1 MATPWPKPVNSMQK
15 KTPETK
21 KPAAGALRLKV
32 CEALVKDAGRAL
44 ARMDPADIEALGAK
58 IGDIIEVS
66 GKRATAC
73 RVMPA
78 YKESRN
84 GAKVQLDGLSRGNAG
99 VALDEI
105 VTLRKVATQLA
116 QKLTLSPTDVVP
128 GERDMKY
135 IGSLLDGLP
144 VIQGDRIRATLF
156 GSRHTEFIVRETTPK
171 GPVLIAPTTLLTVDK
186 APAGKE
192 AGKAGRP
199 SVSYEDIGG
208 LGSVVQKI
216 REMIELPLRHPQI
229 FEKLGIQAPKGVLLH
244 GAPGTGKTLVARA
257 VANETDAYFISISGP
272 EIIGKFYGESEAKL
286 RSVFEEAEK
295 HAPSIIFIDEIEA
308 IAPKREELGG
318 EKQVERRVVAQL
330 LTLMDGL
337 KSRGKVIVIAA
348 TNLPNLLDPALRR
361 PGRFDREIVLPV
373 PDRHGR
379 LQILEI
385 HSRGMPLAT
394 NVDMGEVARITHG
407 FVGADLEALCR
418 EAAMTC
424 LRRVL
429 PEVDLAQSTLP
440 YETLMQLEISKDD
453 FLSALREVEPS
464 ALREV
469 FVEVPTTTWD
479 DVGGLEEVKTL
490 LQEAIEWP
498 QKYRELL
505 EAADVKPP
513 KGILLVGPPGCGK
526 TLLAQAA
533 ASMSEMNFISI
544 KGPAL
549 LSKYVGESESAVREV
564 FRKAK
569 QAAPCLVFFDEIDA
583 LVPQRSG
590 GSSEHVSERV
600 VGQFLTELDGV
611 EKLTG
616 VLILAATNRPDMID
630 PALLRPGRFDV
641 KVVIP
646 APNAAERL
654 AILKVHTKKKRLAKG
669 FSIDTLISRTEG
681 LSGADLAAICQNA
694 ALNAVRERVHSGQK
708 MEAAVLLHARHF
720 EAALKS
726 IHR

>member
-1 MATPWPKPVNSMQK
+1 MAAPWLKPENSMQK
-15 KTPETK
+15 KPPETK
-21 KPAAGALRLKV
+21 KPDAGVVRLKV
-32 CEALVKDAGRAL
+32 SEALGKDAGRAL
-44 ARMDPADIEALGAK
+44 ARMDPADIEALGAE
-58 IGDIIEVS
+58 IGDIIEVC
-66 GKRATAC
+66 GKRTTAC
-73 RVMPA
+73 RLMPA

-105 VTLRKVATQLA
+105 VTLRKAATQLA

-192 AGKAGRP
+192 AGKTARP

-208 LGSVVQKI
+208 LGPVVQKI

-244 GAPGTGKTLVARA
+244 GSPGTGKTLVARA
-257 VANETDAYFISISGP
+257 VANETDAYFISLSGP

-361 PGRFDREIVLPV
+361 PGRFDREIMLPV

-429 PEVDLAQSTLP
+429 PEVDMAQSTLP

-498 QKYRELL
+498 QKYRALL

-590 GSSEHVSERV
+590 GSSDRVSERV

-646 APNAAERL
+646 APNAVERL

-708 MEAAVLLHARHF
+708 MEAAVLLQARHF

>member
-1 MATPWPKPVNSMQK
+1 MQK
-15 KTPETK
+15 KTRETK
-21 KPAAGALRLKV
+21 KPAESALRLKV
-32 CEALVKDAGRAL
+32 SEALGKDAGRAL

-58 IGDIIEVS
+58 IGDSIEVS
-66 GKRATAC
+66 GKRC
-73 RVMPA
+73 SVCKLMPA
-78 YKESRN
+78 YKEFRN
-84 GAKVQLDGLSRGNAG
+84 GAKVQLDGLSRVNAG

-105 VTLRKVATQLA
+105 VTVRKVATQPA
-116 QKLTLSPTDVVP
+116 QKLVLSPTDVVP

-171 GPVLIAPTTLLTVDK
+171 GPVLIAPTTLLTVDV
-186 APAGKE
+186 APVGQE
-192 AGKAGRP
+192 NRKAGRP
-199 SVSYEDIGG
+199 TVSYEDIGG
-208 LGSVVQKI
+208 LSVVVQKI

-229 FEKLGIQAPKGVLLH
+229 FEKLGIDAPKGVLLH
-244 GAPGTGKTLVARA
+244 GSPGTGKTLVARA
-257 VANETDAYFISISGP
+257 VANETDAYFISLSGP

-286 RSVFEEAEK
+286 RSVFEEAER

-361 PGRFDREIVLPV
+361 PGRFDREIVLTV

-385 HSRGMPLAT
+385 HSRGMPLAK
-394 NVDMGEVARITHG
+394 DSDLSDLARITHG
-407 FVGADLEALCR
+407 FVGADIEALCR

-424 LRRVL
+424 LRRIL
-429 PEVDLAQSTLP
+429 PDIDLAQSTVP
-440 YETLMQLEISKDD
+440 YDTLMQLEVSRED
-453 FLSALREVEPS
+453 FLAALREVEPS

-479 DVGGLEEVKTL
+479 DVGGLEETKTL

-533 ASMSEMNFISI
+533 ASMSEMNFISV

-549 LSKYVGESESAVREV
+549 LSKYIGESELAVREV

-569 QAAPCLVFFDEIDA
+569 QAAPCLVFFDEVDA
-583 LVPQRSG
+583 LVPQRGG
-590 GSSEHVSERV
+590 GSSESPVSDRV
-600 VGQFLTELDGV
+600 VGQFLTELDGI

-646 APNAAERL
+646 PPDARERL
-654 AILKVHTKKKRLAKG
+654 AILKVHTRKKRLAKG
-669 FSIDTLISRTEG
+669 LSIEELIPRTEG

-694 ALNAVRERVHSGQK
+694 ALNAVRERVQSTRKIEG
-708 MEAAVLLHARHF
+708 AVVLQQRHF
-720 EAALKS
+720 EAALTGT
-726 IHR
+726 H

>member
-1 MATPWPKPVNSMQK
+1 MQK
-15 KTPETK
+15 KTRETK
-21 KPAAGALRLKV
+21 KPAEGALRLKV
-32 CEALVKDAGRAL
+32 SEALGKDAGRAL
-44 ARMDPADIEALGAK
+44 ARMDPADIEVLGAK

-66 GKRATAC
+66 GKRSSVC
-73 RVMPA
+73 KLMPA

-84 GAKVQLDGLSRGNAG
+84 GAKVQLDGLSRVNAG

-105 VTLRKVATQLA
+105 VTVRKVATQPA
-116 QKLTLSPTDVVP
+116 QKLVLSPTDVVP

-171 GPVLIAPTTLLTVDK
+171 GPVLIAPTTLLTIDV
-186 APAGKE
+186 APVGQE
-192 AGKAGRP
+192 NRKAGRP
-199 SVSYEDIGG
+199 TVSYEDIGG
-208 LGSVVQKI
+208 LSIVVQKI

-229 FEKLGIQAPKGVLLH
+229 FEKLGIEAPKGVLLH
-244 GAPGTGKTLVARA
+244 GSPGTGKTLVARA
-257 VANETDAYFISISGP
+257 VANETDAHFISLSGP

-286 RSVFEEAEK
+286 RSVFEEAER

-385 HSRGMPLAT
+385 HSRGMPLAKGS
-394 NVDMGEVARITHG
+394 DLSDLARITHG
-407 FVGADLEALCR
+407 FVGADIEALCR

-424 LRRVL
+424 LRRIL
-429 PEVDLAQSTLP
+429 PDIDLAQSALP
-440 YETLMQLEISKDD
+440 YDTLMQLEVSRED
-453 FLSALREVEPS
+453 FLAALREVEPS

-533 ASMSEMNFISI
+533 ASMSEMNFISV
-544 KGPAL
+544 KGSAL

-583 LVPQRSG
+583 LVPQRGG
-590 GSSEHVSERV
+590 GSSESHVSERV
-600 VGQFLTELDGV
+600 VGQFLAELDGI

-641 KVVIP
+641 KVTLP
-646 APNAAERL
+646 PPDARERL
-654 AILKVHTKKKRLAKG
+654 AVLKVHTRKKRLAKG
-669 FSIDTLISRTEG
+669 LSIEELIPRTEG

-694 ALNAVRERVHSGQK
+694 ALNAVRERVQSTRKIEG
-708 MEAAVLLHARHF
+708 AVVLQQRHF
-720 EAALKS
+720 EAALTG
-726 IHR
+726 INR

>member
-1 MATPWPKPVNSMQK
+1 MQK
-15 KTPETK
+15 KTREIK
-21 KPAAGALRLKV
+21 KSVGDTLRLKV
-32 CEALVKDAGRAL
+32 SEALGKDAGRAL

-66 GKRATAC
+66 GKRNSVC
-73 RVMPA
+73 KLMPA
-78 YKESRN
+78 YKEFRN
-84 GAKVQLDGLSRGNAG
+84 GTKVQLDGLSRGNVG

-105 VTLRKVATQLA
+105 VTVRKVTTQPA
-116 QKLTLSPTDVVP
+116 QKLVLSPTDVAP

-171 GPVLIAPTTLLTVDK
+171 GPVLIVPTTFLTVDV
-186 APAGKE
+186 APVGQE
-192 AGKAGRP
+192 NRKAGQP
-199 SVSYEDIGG
+199 TVSYEDIGG
-208 LGSVVQKI
+208 LGIVVQKI

-229 FEKLGIQAPKGVLLH
+229 FEKLGIEAPKGVLLH
-244 GAPGTGKTLVARA
+244 GSPGTGKTLVARA
-257 VANETDAYFISISGP
+257 VANETDAHFISLSGP

-286 RSVFEEAEK
+286 RSVFEDAER

-318 EKQVERRVVAQL
+318 EKQVERRVVSQL

-379 LQILEI
+379 SQILEI
-385 HSRGMPLAT
+385 HSRGMPLAKD
-394 NVDMGEVARITHG
+394 VDLSDLARITHG

-424 LRRVL
+424 LRRIL
-429 PEVDLAQSTLP
+429 PDIDLAQSALP
-440 YETLMQLEISKDD
+440 YDTLMQLEIQRED
-453 FLSALREVEPS
+453 FLAALREVEPS

-469 FVEVPTTTWD
+469 FVEVPITTWD

-498 QKYRELL
+498 QIYRELL
-505 EAADVKPP
+505 EAADVKPA

-533 ASMSEMNFISI
+533 ASMSELNFISV

-590 GSSEHVSERV
+590 GSSESHVSERV
-600 VGQFLTELDGV
+600 VGQFLTELDGI

-641 KVVIP
+641 KVIIP
-646 APNAAERL
+646 PPNASDRL
-654 AILKVHTKKKRLAKG
+654 AILKVHTIKKRLAKG
-669 FSIDTLISRTEG
+669 FSIETLISRTEG

-708 MEAAVLLHARHF
+708 MEAAVVLEPQHF

-726 IHR
+726 INQ

>member
-1 MATPWPKPVNSMQK
+1 MQK
-15 KTPETK
+15 KSREIK
-21 KPAAGALRLKV
+21 KLDPVALRLKV
-32 CEALVKDAGRAL
+32 SEALVKDAGRAL

-66 GKRATAC
+66 GKRSSVC
-73 RVMPA
+73 KLMPA
-78 YKESRN
+78 YMESRN

-99 VALDEI
+99 IALDEI
-105 VTLRKVATQLA
+105 VTVRKVATQPA
-116 QKLTLSPTDVVP
+116 QKLVLSPTDVVP

-144 VIQGDRIRATLF
+144 VMQGDRIRATLF
-156 GSRHTEFIVRETTPK
+156 GSRHTEFIVQETTPK
-171 GPVLIAPTTLLTVDK
+171 GPVLIVPTTLLTVNVT
-186 APAGKE
+186 PVGQE
-192 AGKAGRP
+192 SRKAGRP

-208 LGSVVQKI
+208 LGIVVQKI

-244 GAPGTGKTLVARA
+244 GSPGTGKTLVARA
-257 VANETDAYFISISGP
+257 VANETDAHFISLSGP

-286 RSVFEEAEK
+286 RSVFEEAER

-394 NVDMGEVARITHG
+394 DVDMGEMARITHG

-429 PEVDLAQSTLP
+429 PDIDLAQSTLP
-440 YETLMQLEISKDD
+440 YDTLMQLEISKDD

-479 DVGGLEEVKTL
+479 DVGGLEDVKKL

-590 GSSEHVSERV
+590 GSSDHVSERV

-641 KVVIP
+641 KVLIP
-646 APNAAERL
+646 APNASERL
-654 AILKVHTKKKRLAKG
+654 AILKVHTLKKRLAKS
-669 FSIDTLISRTEG
+669 FSIETIISRTEG
-681 LSGADLAAICQNA
+681 LSGADMAAICQNA

-708 MEAAVLLHARHF
+708 MEAAVVLQPRHF

-726 IHR
+726 INR

>member
-1 MATPWPKPVNSMQK
+1 MQK

-32 CEALVKDAGRAL
+32 CEALGKDAGRAL

-66 GKRATAC
+66 GKRSTAC
-73 RVMPA
+73 RLMPA

-192 AGKAGRP
+192 AGKTARP

-208 LGSVVQKI
+208 LGPVVQKI

-244 GAPGTGKTLVARA
+244 GSPGTGKTLVARA

-361 PGRFDREIVLPV
+361 PGRFDREITLPV

-429 PEVDLAQSTLP
+429 PEVDMAQSTLP

-498 QKYRELL
+498 QKYRALL

-630 PALLRPGRFDV
+630 PALLRPGRFDM

-646 APNAAERL
+646 APNAVERL
-654 AILKVHTKKKRLAKG
+654 AILKVHTKKKHLAKG

-694 ALNAVRERVHSGQK
+694 ALNAVRERVHRGQK
-708 MEAAVLLHARHF
+708 MEAAVLLQARHF